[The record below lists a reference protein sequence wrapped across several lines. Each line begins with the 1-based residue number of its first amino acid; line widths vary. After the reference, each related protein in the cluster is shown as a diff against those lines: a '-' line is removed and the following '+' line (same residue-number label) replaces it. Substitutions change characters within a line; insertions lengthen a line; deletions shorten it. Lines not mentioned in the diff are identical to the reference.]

1 MDNIETWP
9 NIYQDRITY
18 LSYNYD
24 FKNLLVKIEELLN
37 NQELR
42 TNLIRNSQEICR
54 GVYDTEGLNFLINF
68 FKKIT
73 E

>member
-1 MDNIETWP
+1 M
-9 NIYQDRITY
+9 
-18 LSYNYD
+18 S
-24 FKNLLVKIEELLN
+24 NLLDKIEEHLN

-42 TNLIRNSQEICR
+42 TNLIKNSQEICKN
-54 GVYDTEGLNFLINF
+54 VYDVKGLNFLINF